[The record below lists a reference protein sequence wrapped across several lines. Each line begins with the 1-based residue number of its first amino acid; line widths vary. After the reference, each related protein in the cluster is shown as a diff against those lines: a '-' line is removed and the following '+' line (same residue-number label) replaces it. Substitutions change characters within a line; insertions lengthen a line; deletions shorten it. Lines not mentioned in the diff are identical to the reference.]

1 MDYYIRLTNFYH
13 QFQAI
18 GNNYNQ
24 TVRAVKANF
33 GDKRAF
39 ALVAKLEKATL
50 ELVVLSKQIVAL
62 TREFEERHLNRKA
75 EVDMVAK
82 INRGASLYGAVIYNQ
97 QKVNEATG
105 RIIAG
110 NRMITDSLY
119 DPDRIVS
126 QTMFAFESYLAANR
140 NTEKPILH
148 ISLNPTLDD
157 NLTDSQFAD
166 LARAYMQKMGYG
178 NQPYIVYL
186 HEDIDRRHIHIVS
199 TCVNENGEKI
209 DDAYEWNRSM
219 KACRELEQMFGLKQI
234 ADKRRE
240 LLEPYLK
247 KADYTRGDVKRQVSN
262 ILKSV
267 FTSYRFQ
274 SFGEYSAML
283 SCFNIEAKQVKG
295 EFDGKPYSGIIY
307 TMTDDDGKPI
317 CTPIKSSL
325 IGKRF
330 GFEGVEK
337 RIAYNAQEFRAKRW
351 QPKIRNDVALAMH
364 GSRGNR
370 EEFVRLLGSKG
381 IDVVFREND
390 AGRIY
395 GVTFID
401 HHNREVYNGS
411 RLGKEF
417 SANNF
422 EKLFNSQGDIPWADM
437 PQGFSES
444 HSLSSADLESGLE
457 QAFGIFSF
465 DAPANDPQEEMLAKQ
480 YQKKRRRKT
489 PFTRHIVNQFH

>member
-1 MDYYIRLTNFYH
+1 
-13 QFQAI
+13 
-18 GNNYNQ
+18 
-24 TVRAVKANF
+24 
-33 GDKRAF
+33 
-39 ALVAKLEKATL
+39 
-50 ELVVLSKQIVAL
+50 
-62 TREFEERHLNRKA
+62 
-75 EVDMVAK
+75 MVAK
-82 INRGASLYGAVIYNQ
+82 INRGASLYGAIIYNQ
-97 QKVNEATG
+97 QKVNEDTA

-119 DPDRIVS
+119 DPDRIVR

-209 DDAYEWNRSM
+209 ADAYEWNRSM

-247 KADYTRGDVKRQVSN
+247 KADYTRGDVKQQVSN

-307 TMTDDDGKPI
+307 TMTDDNGKPI

-422 EKLFNSQGDIPWADM
+422 EKLFNSQGDIPWAEM
-437 PQGFSES
+437 PQGFSEN
-444 HSLSSADLESGLE
+444 HSLSSADLESGIE

-480 YQKKRRRKT
+480 YQKKKKKKKRRSRG
-489 PFTRHIVNQFH
+489 IS

>member
-1 MDYYIRLTNFYH
+1 
-13 QFQAI
+13 
-18 GNNYNQ
+18 
-24 TVRAVKANF
+24 
-33 GDKRAF
+33 
-39 ALVAKLEKATL
+39 
-50 ELVVLSKQIVAL
+50 
-62 TREFEERHLNRKA
+62 
-75 EVDMVAK
+75 MVAK

-119 DPDRIVS
+119 DPDRIVQ

-178 NQPYIVYL
+178 NQPYVVYL

-199 TCVNENGEKI
+199 TCVNETGEKI

-247 KADYTRGDVKRQVSN
+247 KADYTRGDVKQQVSN

-307 TMTDDDGKPI
+307 TMTDDNGKPV

-422 EKLFNSQGDIPWADM
+422 ERLFNSQGDIPWADM

-444 HSLSSADLESGLE
+444 HSLTSADLESGIE

-480 YQKKRRRKT
+480 YQKKKKKKKRRSRG
-489 PFTRHIVNQFH
+489 IS

>member
-1 MDYYIRLTNFYH
+1 
-13 QFQAI
+13 
-18 GNNYNQ
+18 
-24 TVRAVKANF
+24 
-33 GDKRAF
+33 
-39 ALVAKLEKATL
+39 
-50 ELVVLSKQIVAL
+50 
-62 TREFEERHLNRKA
+62 
-75 EVDMVAK
+75 MVAK
-82 INRGASLYGAVIYNQ
+82 INRGASLYGAIIYNQ
-97 QKVNEATG
+97 QKVNEDTA

-119 DPDRIVS
+119 DPDRIVR

-199 TCVNENGEKI
+199 TCVNEHGEKI

-240 LLEPYLK
+240 LLDPYLK
-247 KADYTRGDVKRQVSN
+247 KADYTRGDVKQQVSN

-307 TMTDDDGKPI
+307 TMTDDNGRPI

-330 GFEGVEK
+330 GYEGVEK

-444 HSLSSADLESGLE
+444 QSLSSTDLESGIE

-465 DAPANDPQEEMLAKQ
+465 DAPANDPQAEMLAKQ
-480 YQKKRRRKT
+480 YQKKRKKKKRRS
-489 PFTRHIVNQFH
+489 RGIS

>member
-1 MDYYIRLTNFYH
+1 
-13 QFQAI
+13 
-18 GNNYNQ
+18 
-24 TVRAVKANF
+24 
-33 GDKRAF
+33 
-39 ALVAKLEKATL
+39 
-50 ELVVLSKQIVAL
+50 
-62 TREFEERHLNRKA
+62 
-75 EVDMVAK
+75 MVAK
-82 INRGASLYGAVIYNQ
+82 INRGASLYGAIIYNQ

-209 DDAYEWNRSM
+209 DDTYEWNRSM

-234 ADKRRE
+234 TDKRRE

-247 KADYTRGDVKRQVSN
+247 KADYTRGDVKQQVSN

-307 TMTDDDGKPI
+307 TMTDDNGKPI

-330 GFEGVEK
+330 GYEGVEK

-364 GSRGNR
+364 GCRGNR

-444 HSLSSADLESGLE
+444 HSLSSADLESGIE

-480 YQKKRRRKT
+480 YQKKKKKKKRRSRG
-489 PFTRHIVNQFH
+489 IS

>member
-1 MDYYIRLTNFYH
+1 
-13 QFQAI
+13 
-18 GNNYNQ
+18 
-24 TVRAVKANF
+24 
-33 GDKRAF
+33 
-39 ALVAKLEKATL
+39 
-50 ELVVLSKQIVAL
+50 
-62 TREFEERHLNRKA
+62 
-75 EVDMVAK
+75 MVAK
-82 INRGASLYGAVIYNQ
+82 INRGASLYGAIIYNQ
-97 QKVNEATG
+97 QKVNEDTA

-119 DPDRIVS
+119 DPDRIVR

-199 TCVNENGEKI
+199 TCVNEKGEKI
-209 DDAYEWNRSM
+209 DDTYEWNRSM

-247 KADYTRGDVKRQVSN
+247 KADYTRGDVKQQVSN

-295 EFDGKPYSGIIY
+295 EFDGKPYLGIIY
-307 TMTDDDGKPI
+307 TMTDENGKPI

-330 GFEGVEK
+330 GYEGVEK

-480 YQKKRRRKT
+480 YQKKKKKKKRRSRG
-489 PFTRHIVNQFH
+489 IS

>member
-1 MDYYIRLTNFYH
+1 
-13 QFQAI
+13 
-18 GNNYNQ
+18 
-24 TVRAVKANF
+24 
-33 GDKRAF
+33 
-39 ALVAKLEKATL
+39 
-50 ELVVLSKQIVAL
+50 
-62 TREFEERHLNRKA
+62 
-75 EVDMVAK
+75 MVAK

-157 NLTDSQFAD
+157 NLTDNQFAD
-166 LARAYMQKMGYG
+166 LAREYMQKMGYG

-209 DDAYEWNRSM
+209 DGAYEWNRSM

-247 KADYTRGDVKRQVSN
+247 KADYTRGDVKQQVSN

-307 TMTDDDGKPI
+307 TMTDDNGKPI

-330 GFEGVEK
+330 GYEGVEK
-337 RIAYNAQEFRAKRW
+337 RIAYNTQEFRAKKW

-364 GSRGNR
+364 GCRGNR

-401 HHNREVYNGS
+401 HHNREVNNGS

-422 EKLFNSQGDIPWADM
+422 EKLFNSQGDIPWEDM
-437 PQGFSES
+437 PKGFSES
-444 HSLSSADLESGLE
+444 QSLTSSDLESGLE

-465 DAPANDPQEEMLAKQ
+465 DAPANDPQEDMLAKQ
-480 YQKKRRRKT
+480 YQQKKKKKKRRSRG
-489 PFTRHIVNQFH
+489 VS

>member
-1 MDYYIRLTNFYH
+1 
-13 QFQAI
+13 
-18 GNNYNQ
+18 
-24 TVRAVKANF
+24 
-33 GDKRAF
+33 
-39 ALVAKLEKATL
+39 
-50 ELVVLSKQIVAL
+50 
-62 TREFEERHLNRKA
+62 
-75 EVDMVAK
+75 MVAK
-82 INRGASLYGAVIYNQ
+82 INRGASLYGVIIYNQ

-209 DDAYEWNRSM
+209 DDTYEWNRSM

-247 KADYTRGDVKRQVSN
+247 KADYTRGDIKQQVSN

-307 TMTDDDGKPI
+307 TMTDDNGKPI

-337 RIAYNAQEFRAKRW
+337 RIAYNTQEFRAKRW

-370 EEFVRLLGSKG
+370 EEFVRLLGSKD

-422 EKLFNSQGDIPWADM
+422 EKLFNSQADIPWEDM

-444 HSLSSADLESGLE
+444 QSLTSSDLESGLE

-480 YQKKRRRKT
+480 YQQKKKKKKRRSRG
-489 PFTRHIVNQFH
+489 IS

>member
-1 MDYYIRLTNFYH
+1 
-13 QFQAI
+13 
-18 GNNYNQ
+18 
-24 TVRAVKANF
+24 
-33 GDKRAF
+33 
-39 ALVAKLEKATL
+39 
-50 ELVVLSKQIVAL
+50 
-62 TREFEERHLNRKA
+62 
-75 EVDMVAK
+75 MVAK

-119 DPDRIVS
+119 DPDRIVR

-209 DDAYEWNRSM
+209 GDAYEWNRSM
-219 KACRELEQMFGLKQI
+219 KACRELEQMFRLKQI

-240 LLEPYLK
+240 LLEPYLR
-247 KADYTRGDVKRQVSN
+247 KADYTRGDVKQQVSN

-307 TMTDDDGKPI
+307 TMTDDNGKPI

-330 GFEGVEK
+330 GYEGVEK

-364 GSRGNR
+364 GCRGNR

-390 AGRIY
+390 AGCIY

-444 HSLSSADLESGLE
+444 YSLSSADLESGIE

-480 YQKKRRRKT
+480 YQKKKKKKKRRSRG
-489 PFTRHIVNQFH
+489 IS

>member
-1 MDYYIRLTNFYH
+1 
-13 QFQAI
+13 
-18 GNNYNQ
+18 
-24 TVRAVKANF
+24 
-33 GDKRAF
+33 
-39 ALVAKLEKATL
+39 
-50 ELVVLSKQIVAL
+50 
-62 TREFEERHLNRKA
+62 
-75 EVDMVAK
+75 MVAK
-82 INRGASLYGAVIYNQ
+82 INRGASLYGAIIYNQ

-166 LARAYMQKMGYG
+166 LARVYMQKMGYG

-209 DDAYEWNRSM
+209 DDTYEWNRSM

-247 KADYTRGDVKRQVSN
+247 KADYTRSDVKQQVSN

-307 TMTDDDGKPI
+307 TMTDDNGKPV

-437 PQGFSES
+437 PQGFFES
-444 HSLSSADLESGLE
+444 QSLSSTDLESGIE

-480 YQKKRRRKT
+480 YQKKKKKKKRRSRG
-489 PFTRHIVNQFH
+489 IS

>member
-1 MDYYIRLTNFYH
+1 
-13 QFQAI
+13 
-18 GNNYNQ
+18 
-24 TVRAVKANF
+24 
-33 GDKRAF
+33 
-39 ALVAKLEKATL
+39 
-50 ELVVLSKQIVAL
+50 
-62 TREFEERHLNRKA
+62 
-75 EVDMVAK
+75 MVAK

-97 QKVNEATG
+97 QKVNESTA
-105 RIIAG
+105 RIISG
-110 NRMITDSLY
+110 NRMIADVTGNPEQVMRNTLW
-119 DPDRIVS
+119 
-126 QTMFAFESYLAANR
+126 AFENYLLANR
-140 NTEKPILH
+140 NTEKPVLH
-148 ISLNPTLDD
+148 ISLNPSVDD
-157 NLTDSQFAD
+157 RLTDSQFAD
-166 LARAYMQKMGYG
+166 LAREYMQRMGYG
-178 NQPYIVYL
+178 DQPYIVYI
-186 HEDIDRRHIHIVS
+186 HEDIGRRHIHIVS
-199 TCVNENGEKI
+199 TCVNEKGEKI

-247 KADYTRGDVKRQVSN
+247 KADYTRGDVKQQVSN

-307 TMTDDDGKPI
+307 TMTDDNGKPI

-330 GFEGVEK
+330 GYEGVEK
-337 RIAYNAQEFRAKRW
+337 RITYNAQEFRAKKW

-364 GSRGNR
+364 GCRGNH

-422 EKLFNSQGDIPWADM
+422 EKLFNLQGDIPWTDM

-444 HSLSSADLESGLE
+444 HSLSSADLESGIE

-480 YQKKRRRKT
+480 YQKKRKKKKRRS
-489 PFTRHIVNQFH
+489 RGIS

>member
-1 MDYYIRLTNFYH
+1 
-13 QFQAI
+13 
-18 GNNYNQ
+18 
-24 TVRAVKANF
+24 
-33 GDKRAF
+33 
-39 ALVAKLEKATL
+39 
-50 ELVVLSKQIVAL
+50 
-62 TREFEERHLNRKA
+62 
-75 EVDMVAK
+75 MVAK
-82 INRGASLYGAVIYNQ
+82 INRGASLYGVIIYNQ

-209 DDAYEWNRSM
+209 DDTYEWNRSM

-247 KADYTRGDVKRQVSN
+247 KADYTRGDVKQQVSN

-295 EFDGKPYSGIIY
+295 EFDGKPYLGIIY
-307 TMTDDDGKPI
+307 TMTDENGKPI

-330 GFEGVEK
+330 GYDGVEK

-444 HSLSSADLESGLE
+444 QSLSSADLESGLE

-465 DAPANDPQEEMLAKQ
+465 DAPANDPQEEMLSKQ
-480 YQKKRRRKT
+480 YQKKKKKKRRSRG
-489 PFTRHIVNQFH
+489 IS

>member
-1 MDYYIRLTNFYH
+1 
-13 QFQAI
+13 
-18 GNNYNQ
+18 
-24 TVRAVKANF
+24 
-33 GDKRAF
+33 
-39 ALVAKLEKATL
+39 
-50 ELVVLSKQIVAL
+50 
-62 TREFEERHLNRKA
+62 
-75 EVDMVAK
+75 MVAK
-82 INRGASLYGAVIYNQ
+82 INRGASLYGVIIYNQ

-209 DDAYEWNRSM
+209 DDTYEWNRSM

-247 KADYTRGDVKRQVSN
+247 KADYTRGDVKQQVSN

-295 EFDGKPYSGIIY
+295 EFDGKPYLGIIY
-307 TMTDDDGKPI
+307 TMTDENGKPI

-330 GFEGVEK
+330 GYDGVEK

-364 GSRGNR
+364 GCHGNR

-422 EKLFNSQGDIPWADM
+422 EKLFNSQGDIPWTDM

-444 HSLSSADLESGLE
+444 QSLSSADLESGLE

-465 DAPANDPQEEMLAKQ
+465 DAPANDPQEEILAKQ
-480 YQKKRRRKT
+480 YQKKKKKKKRRSRG
-489 PFTRHIVNQFH
+489 IS

>member
-1 MDYYIRLTNFYH
+1 
-13 QFQAI
+13 
-18 GNNYNQ
+18 
-24 TVRAVKANF
+24 
-33 GDKRAF
+33 
-39 ALVAKLEKATL
+39 
-50 ELVVLSKQIVAL
+50 
-62 TREFEERHLNRKA
+62 
-75 EVDMVAK
+75 MVAK
-82 INRGASLYGAVIYNQ
+82 INRGASLYGAIIYNQ
-97 QKVNEATG
+97 QKVNEDTA

-119 DPDRIVS
+119 DPDRIVR

-157 NLTDSQFAD
+157 SLTDSQFAD

-209 DDAYEWNRSM
+209 DDTYEWNRSM

-247 KADYTRGDVKRQVSN
+247 KADYTRGDVKQQVSN

-307 TMTDDDGKPI
+307 TMTDDNGKPV

-330 GFEGVEK
+330 GYEGVEK

-422 EKLFNSQGDIPWADM
+422 EKLFNSQGDIPWAEM

-444 HSLSSADLESGLE
+444 HSLSSADLETGIE

-480 YQKKRRRKT
+480 YQQKKKKKKRRSRG
-489 PFTRHIVNQFH
+489 IS

>member
-1 MDYYIRLTNFYH
+1 
-13 QFQAI
+13 
-18 GNNYNQ
+18 
-24 TVRAVKANF
+24 
-33 GDKRAF
+33 
-39 ALVAKLEKATL
+39 
-50 ELVVLSKQIVAL
+50 
-62 TREFEERHLNRKA
+62 
-75 EVDMVAK
+75 MVAK
-82 INRGASLYGAVIYNQ
+82 INRGASLYGAIIYNQ

-209 DDAYEWNRSM
+209 DDTYEWNRSM

-247 KADYTRGDVKRQVSN
+247 KADYTRGDVKQQVSN

-283 SCFNIEAKQVKG
+283 SCFNIEAKPVKG
-295 EFDGKPYSGIIY
+295 EFDGKPYLGIIY
-307 TMTDDDGKPI
+307 TMTDENGKPI

-330 GFEGVEK
+330 GYEGVEK

-364 GSRGNR
+364 GCRGNR

-390 AGRIY
+390 VGRIY

-444 HSLSSADLESGLE
+444 QSLTSADLESGLE

-480 YQKKRRRKT
+480 YQKKKKKKKRRSRG
-489 PFTRHIVNQFH
+489 IS